1 MNPQTLSL
9 YKQLFGDSYLYF
21 LTKIIPGITGL
32 LSVIVFM
39 RWVGPDG
46 YGQFTLLLSFVMAT
60 GALSSGWLNQA
71 LLRYFSQDENK
82 VEFPRI
88 IFQGTL
94 ISILTGFFILL
105 AGYYFFLDL
114 NIFGFIVIY
123 LFLVS
128 IILFR
133 LKSSLLQAG
142 LKPKKVTQIS
152 VIQSI
157 LGLVIPVLFLIGF
170 NHF

>member
-82 VEFPRI
+82 VEFPKI
-88 IFQGTL
+88 IFPCWIYFRTAL
-94 ISILTGFFILL
+94 RNLSILTSM
-105 AGYYFFLDL
+105 
-114 NIFGFIVIY
+114 VI
-123 LFLVS
+123 
-128 IILFR
+128 
-133 LKSSLLQAG
+133 
-142 LKPKKVTQIS
+142 
-152 VIQSI
+152 
-157 LGLVIPVLFLIGF
+157 
-170 NHF
+170 